1 MNFRWSLVLMN
12 YYICSVKNWQTA
24 ILIGVV
30 TFATIGLMVIQV
42 FWIRDAAKVKYSNFI
57 RDVNEAMTHVVN
69 YVDHQ
74 KIRHDLL
81 NQQQVYSNNQKAFN
95 TYDSLNKVLF
105 YDLQKVSTERDFSKL
120 MRRVR
125 KTQSQLQDI
134 IFDYQTGKTENHFL
148 FDANT
153 IDSLIAV
160 NLKEKGIKTAYEFG
174 VYDPF
179 TNRMLLQKT
188 GRYPQELLTE
198 SFAYDLAVS
207 PGTFY
212 VPEKLLIYFPN
223 EQQFIIRQIW
233 RLLSVSIVLFLIII
247 VSFYMTIQ
255 TIFRQKKLS
264 EMKNDLINNMT
275 HEFKTPIS
283 TIALACEALRDRD
296 IQKSEDMYNS
306 YISVISEE
314 NKRLGGMAEQILQ
327 QAVFSQG
334 KMKLKKEVLDMH
346 QIVEDAVNRK
356 QLEVQ
361 AKEGSITIS
370 EKASESMVTGDKTH
384 LTNTLIN
391 LLDNAIK
398 YTLDTPKIV
407 VNTINKRDRIL
418 IRVSD
423 NGIGI
428 SKSNQKKIFEK
439 LYRVHTGNVHDF
451 KGFGLGLNYVK
462 VILELHG
469 GSVSVDSEPG
479 KGSTFT
485 ISLPVEKIKNE

>member
-1 MNFRWSLVLMN
+1 
-12 YYICSVKNWQTA
+12 
-24 ILIGVV
+24 
-30 TFATIGLMVIQV
+30 MVIQV

-57 RDVNEAMTHVVN
+57 RDVNEAMSHVVK

-81 NQQQVYSNNQKAFN
+81 NQQQVYSNNQKAFDR
-95 TYDSLNKVLF
+95 YDSLNQVLF
-105 YDLQKVSTERDFSKL
+105 YDLQKVSSERDFGQL

-134 IFDYQTGKTENHFL
+134 IFDYQNGKAENQFIFNRTE
-148 FDANT
+148 
-153 IDSLIAV
+153 IDSLIEA
-160 NLKEKGIKTAYEFG
+160 NLKAKGIKTDYEFG
-174 VYDPF
+174 IYDPF

-188 GRYPQELLTE
+188 GKFPRELLTE
-198 SFAYDLAVS
+198 SFAYNLAVS

-247 VSFYMTIQ
+247 VAFYMTIQ

-296 IQKSEDMYNS
+296 IQKSEEMYNN

-334 KMKLKKEVLDMH
+334 RMKLKKELLDMH
-346 QIVEDAVNRK
+346 QIVADAVSRK

-361 AKEGSITIS
+361 SKEGSITLS
-370 EKASESMVTGDKTH
+370 DNLVESLFVGDKTH
-384 LTNTLIN
+384 ITNAIIN

-398 YTLDTPKIV
+398 YTLETPKIV
-407 VNTINKRDRIL
+407 VNTINKGDKIL
-418 IRVSD
+418 VRVSD

-462 VILELHG
+462 VITELHG
-469 GSVSVDSEPG
+469 GTVSVDSEPG

-485 ISLPVEKIKNE
+485 ISLPIEKIKNK

>member
-1 MNFRWSLVLMN
+1 
-12 YYICSVKNWQTA
+12 
-24 ILIGVV
+24 
-30 TFATIGLMVIQV
+30 MVIQV

-57 RDVNEAMTHVVN
+57 RDVNEAMGHVVK

-74 KIRHDLL
+74 KIRFDLL
-81 NQQQVYSNNQKAFN
+81 NQQQVYSSNRKAFD
-95 TYDSLNKVLF
+95 TYDSLNQVLF
-105 YDLQKVSTERDFSKL
+105 YDLQRVSTERDFSKL

-134 IFDYQTGKTENHFL
+134 IFDYQTGKTDNQFI
-148 FDANT
+148 FDSHV
-153 IDSLIAV
+153 IDSLIET
-160 NLKEKGIKTAYEFG
+160 NLKAKGIKTDYEFG
-174 VYDPF
+174 IYDPF
-179 TNRMLLQKT
+179 TNQMLLQKT
-188 GRYPQELLTE
+188 GKYPQELLTE
-198 SFAYDLAVS
+198 SFAYNLAVS

-212 VPEKLLIYFPN
+212 VPEKLLIFFPD

-247 VSFYMTIQ
+247 ISFYMTIQ

-334 KMKLKKEVLDMH
+334 KMKLKKELLDMH

-356 QLEVQ
+356 LLEVQ
-361 AKEGSITIS
+361 SKEGTITVT
-370 EKASESMVTGDKTH
+370 ENARKSMVTGDKIH
-384 LTNTLIN
+384 LTNAVIN

-398 YTLDTPKIV
+398 YTLDIPKIV
-407 VNTINKRDRIL
+407 VNTINKGDKIL

-462 VILELHG
+462 VITELHG
-469 GSVSVDSEPG
+469 GTVTVDSEPG

-485 ISLPVEKIKNE
+485 ISLPIEKN

>member
-1 MNFRWSLVLMN
+1 M
-12 YYICSVKNWQTA
+12 KNWQTG

-30 TFATIGLMVIQV
+30 TLATIGLMVIQV

-57 RDVNEAMTHVVN
+57 RDVNKAMTNVVQKI
-69 YVDHQ
+69 DHL
-74 KIRHDLL
+74 KIRHDLI
-81 NQQQVYSNNQKAFN
+81 NQQQFYTNNQEAFN

-105 YDLQKVSTERDFSKL
+105 FGLRRVSSQSEFNSL
-120 MRRVR
+120 MRRVK
-125 KTQSQLQDI
+125 KTQSQLQNI
-134 IFDYQTGKTENHFL
+134 IFDYQAGMGDNQFV
-148 FDANT
+148 FDGHL
-153 IDSLIAV
+153 IDSLITD
-160 NLKEKGIKTAYEFG
+160 NLKKIGIKTNYEFG
-174 VYDPF
+174 IYDPF
-179 TNRMLLQKT
+179 TNRMILQKT
-188 GRYPQELLTE
+188 GKFTKELLTE
-198 SFAYDLAVS
+198 SFAYNLAVS
-207 PGTFY
+207 RDAYY

-223 EQQFIIRQIW
+223 EQQVIIRQIW
-233 RLLSVSIVLFLIII
+233 KLLSVSILLFFIII
-247 VSFYMTIQ
+247 ISFYVTIQ

-306 YISVISEE
+306 YISVISDE

-327 QAVFSQG
+327 QAVFHKG
-334 KMKLKKEVLDMH
+334 KMNLKKELLNIHEIID
-346 QIVEDAVNRK
+346 DAIIRK

-361 AKEGSITIS
+361 SKEGTIKVQKNATS
-370 EKASESMVTGDKTH
+370 VIATGDKTH
-384 LTNTLIN
+384 ITNVMIN

-398 YTLDTPKIV
+398 YTLETPDIEIE
-407 VNTINKRDRIL
+407 TLNKNDSVL

-423 NGIGI
+423 KGIGI

-462 VILELHG
+462 VIVELHG
-469 GSVSVDSEPG
+469 GHISVDSEVG

-485 ISLPVEKIKNE
+485 VSLPLKKS

>member
-1 MNFRWSLVLMN
+1 
-12 YYICSVKNWQTA
+12 
-24 ILIGVV
+24 
-30 TFATIGLMVIQV
+30 MVIQV
-42 FWIRDAAKVKYSNFI
+42 FWIRDAAKVKYSTFI
-57 RDVNEAMTHVVN
+57 RDVNEAMSHVVK

-81 NQQQVYSNNQKAFN
+81 NQQQVYSNNQKAFD
-95 TYDSLNKVLF
+95 TYDSLNQVLF
-105 YDLQKVSTERDFSKL
+105 YDLQKVSSEHDFSKL

-134 IFDYQTGKTENHFL
+134 IFDYQNGKTENQFI
-148 FDANT
+148 FNRAE
-153 IDSLIAV
+153 IDSVIEV
-160 NLKEKGIKTAYEFG
+160 SLKAKGIKTDYEFG
-174 VYDPF
+174 IYDPF

-188 GRYPQELLTE
+188 GKFPQELLTE
-198 SFAYDLAVS
+198 SFAYNLAVS

-247 VSFYMTIQ
+247 VAFYMTIQ
-255 TIFRQKKLS
+255 TIFKQKKLS

-314 NKRLGGMAEQILQ
+314 NKRLGDMAEQILQ

-334 KMKLKKEVLDMH
+334 RMKLKKELLDMH
-346 QIVEDAVNRK
+346 QIVADAVNRK

-361 AKEGSITIS
+361 SKEGTITLLDNVT
-370 EKASESMVTGDKTH
+370 ESLFTGDKTH
-384 LTNTLIN
+384 ITNAIIN

-398 YTLDTPKIV
+398 YTLVPPKIV
-407 VNTINKRDRIL
+407 VNTINKGGKIL
-418 IRVSD
+418 VRVSD

-439 LYRVHTGNVHDF
+439 LYRVHTGNLHDF

-462 VILELHG
+462 VIAELHG
-469 GSVSVDSEPG
+469 GMVSVDSEPG

-485 ISLPVEKIKNE
+485 ISLPIEKI

>member
-1 MNFRWSLVLMN
+1 M
-12 YYICSVKNWQTA
+12 
-24 ILIGVV
+24 V

-57 RDVNEAMTHVVN
+57 RDVNEAMTHVVK
-69 YVDHQ
+69 YIDHQ

-81 NQQQVYSNNQKAFN
+81 NQQQVYTNNQKAFN
-95 TYDSLNKVLF
+95 TYDSLNQALF
-105 YDLQKVSTERDFSKL
+105 YDLQKVSSERDFNKL

-134 IFDYQTGKTENHFL
+134 IFDYQNGRSDNQFI
-148 FDANT
+148 FDSHI
-153 IDSLIAV
+153 IDSLIKV
-160 NLKEKGIKTAYEFG
+160 NLKNKGIKTAYEFG

-188 GRYPQELLTE
+188 GKYPQELLSE
-198 SFAYDLAVS
+198 SFAYNLTVS
-207 PGTFY
+207 PGSFY

-247 VSFYMTIQ
+247 ISFYMTIQ

-296 IQKSEDMYNS
+296 IQKSEDMYNN

-361 AKEGSITIS
+361 SKGGTITIS
-370 EKASESMVTGDKTH
+370 KNAVKSMVVGDKTH

-391 LLDNAIK
+391 LLDNAMK
-398 YTLDTPKIV
+398 YTLDTPRIL
-407 VNTINKRDRIL
+407 VNTINKGNQIL
-418 IRVSD
+418 VRVSD

-428 SKSNQKKIFEK
+428 SKANQKKIFEK
-439 LYRVHTGNVHDF
+439 LYRVHTGNIHDF

-462 VILELHG
+462 VITELHG
-469 GSVSVDSEPG
+469 GTVSVDSEPG

-485 ISLPVEKIKNE
+485 ISLPIEKN